1 MRRAPY
7 ETHSPSWSGA
17 RRALV
22 FSQTV
27 QTAFEEV
34 ANGVV
39 VYGEQWASVT
49 RRHSRLPRQT

>member
-1 MRRAPY
+1 
-7 ETHSPSWSGA
+7 
-17 RRALV
+17 V

-49 RRHSRLPRQT
+49 PPAQ

>member
-1 MRRAPY
+1 MTMRRAPY

-49 RRHSRLPRQT
+49 PPAQ